1 MPAITEPAPAKINL
15 ALHVRRRRPDGYHD
29 LETLFAFATDGDL
42 ITVEAAQT
50 NSFIITGPFAAAL
63 LPTQSTTPTPNTT
76 PTPDT
81 APTPDTTPAKAGAQL
96 GTDNDEAPRSS
107 STTPGAAPWHG
118 NLVTAAADA
127 FTTEFAP
134 ETHHTITL
142 EKHLPIASGIGGG
155 SADAAATLRALARLH
170 GVAPTDP
177 RLHEIAAKLGAD
189 VPACLANRTTL
200 GTGKGDTL
208 TNLEGLSG
216 TPLLLV
222 NPGVAVSTAA
232 VFKSWDGHDRGPIP
246 DGDLLARA
254 KSGRNDLEP
263 PALTLAPVIAEV
275 RTLLDGAQGTLLS
288 RMSGS
293 GATCFALFET
303 PEARDAAATA
313 ARARGWWTLATTLA

>member
-1 MPAITEPAPAKINL
+1 MPAITEAAPAKINL

-29 LETLFAFATDGDL
+29 LETLFAFATDGDM
-42 ITVEAAQT
+42 ITVEAAEANT
-50 NSFIITGPFAAAL
+50 FTITGPFAAAL
-63 LPTQSTTPTPNTT
+63 LPP
-76 PTPDT
+76 PDT
-81 APTPDTTPAKAGAQL
+81 APSPDTTSAPDTPPAKAGAQL
-96 GTDNDEAPRSS
+96 GTANDEAPRSANA
-107 STTPGAAPWHG
+107 TRGTAPWTG

-127 FTTEFAP
+127 FTAAFTPNA
-134 ETHHTITL
+134 HHAITL

-170 GVAPTDP
+170 EVPKTDP

-208 TNLEGLSG
+208 TALEGLSG

-232 VFKSWDGHDRGPIP
+232 VFKTWDGQDRGPIP
-246 DGDLLARA
+246 EGTLLDRA
-254 KSGRNDLEP
+254 KAGRNDLEP
-263 PALTLAPVIAEV
+263 PALALAPEIAQV
-275 RTLLDGAQGTLLS
+275 RALLDAAHGVLLS

-303 PEARDAAATA
+303 PQARDAAATA
-313 ARARGWWTLATTLA
+313 ARARRWWTLATNMA

>member
-29 LETLFAFATDGDL
+29 LETLFAFATEGDVV
-42 ITVEAAQT
+42 TVEPAQT

-63 LPTQSTTPTPNTT
+63 LPAQNTT
-76 PTPDT
+76 PPPNTP
-81 APTPDTTPAKAGAQL
+81 PAKAGAQL
-96 GTDNDEAPRSS
+96 GTAHDEAPHSS
-107 STTPGAAPWHG
+107 SATPGAAPWQG
-118 NLVTAAADA
+118 NLVTAAVDA
-127 FTTEFAP
+127 FTAAFAP
-134 ETHHTITL
+134 NTHHAITL

-170 GVAPTDP
+170 GIAPTDP

-200 GTGKGDTL
+200 GTGRGDTL
-208 TNLEGLSG
+208 TTLEGLPG

-232 VFKSWDGHDRGPIP
+232 VFRTWDGHDRGPIP
-246 DGDLLARA
+246 EGNLLDRA
-254 KSGRNDLEP
+254 LEGRNDLEP
-263 PALTLAPVIAEV
+263 PALALAPVIAEV
-275 RTLLDGAQGTLLS
+275 RTLLDAAQGVLLS

-303 PEARDAAATA
+303 PEARDTAATA
-313 ARARGWWTLATTLA
+313 ARARGWWTLATMLA